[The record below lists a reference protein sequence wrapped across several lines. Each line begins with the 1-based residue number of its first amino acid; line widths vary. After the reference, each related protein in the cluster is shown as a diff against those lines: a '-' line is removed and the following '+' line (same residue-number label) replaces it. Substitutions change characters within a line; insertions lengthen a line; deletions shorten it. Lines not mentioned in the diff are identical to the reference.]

1 MQLLAK
7 VSRLVCVHNGVH
19 SARAS
24 VTWASACTA
33 RAAACAA
40 ARAAIEGGARRGRV
54 GERHRGRHAV
64 ALGKLGVGRVAI
76 SRHER
81 FLDTVKPFRK
91 LPLSLQCNFL
101 AYF

>member
-7 VSRLVCVHNGVH
+7 VSRLVCVHSGVH

-54 GERHRGRHAV
+54 GEQHRGRHAV
-64 ALGKLGVGRVAI
+64 ALGNARSTQLIAWLNLGLR
-76 SRHER
+76 ER
-81 FLDTVKPFRK
+81 RAPSEHTH
-91 LPLSLQCNFL
+91 
-101 AYF
+101 